1 MSIIQHPLGA
11 SAPAPTN
18 HSEDRGN
25 HPLGLV
31 PHQIRGYLW
40 NFQNIMIKGRN
51 YDCCSACSDKITG
64 AFKSEGWRFVKKALN
79 EKGFVEDLSGLTE
92 VSGLSVL
99 NITRLTH
106 RRSSDQQRKCCP
118 SCNGAKMKGTKK
130 KVRAR
135 WSEDRLH
142 SLNFLVSSCCG

>member
-1 MSIIQHPLGA
+1 MSLVQHPLGA

-18 HSEDRGN
+18 YLEDRGN

-40 NFQNIMIKGRN
+40 NFQNIMIKGKD

-79 EKGFVEDLSGLTE
+79 QKGFVEDLSGLTE
-92 VSGLSVL
+92 VSGLSIL
-99 NITRLTH
+99 DIYET
-106 RRSSDQQRKCCP
+106 DAP
-118 SCNGAKMKGTKK
+118 
-130 KVRAR
+130 
-135 WSEDRLH
+135 
-142 SLNFLVSSCCG
+142 